1 MHKIVLAFAAAGLI
15 GLGAGP
21 AGAAAQL
28 SQQDQTFMKKA
39 AQGNLAEIQGGQLA
53 AQHGTSSATK
63 QLGQTLAT
71 DHTQMN
77 DQLMQLAQQRG
88 VTLPKKTDSADARQ
102 MRSVEKLSGKKFDQ
116 AFAKDEVADHQKTIK
131 MFQQEAQNTKDP
143 ALHQWIESGIPV
155 LQKHLQMAEQ
165 AETAG

>member
-1 MHKIVLAFAAAGLI
+1 MHKIVVAFAAAGLI
-15 GLGAGP
+15 GLGAS
-21 AGAAAQL
+21 ASAAQL
-28 SQQDQTFMKKA
+28 SQQDQSFMKKA

-53 AQHGTSSATK
+53 AQHGTSSAIK

-77 DQLMQLAQQRG
+77 DQLTQLAQQQG
-88 VTLPKKTDSADARQ
+88 VTLPTTTDSADKRQ
-102 MRSVEKLSGKKFDQ
+102 MRSVKKLSGRKFDQ
-116 AFAKDEVADHQKTIK
+116 TFAKDEVADHQKTIK
-131 MFQQEAQNTKDP
+131 MFQQEAQNTKDT

-155 LQKHLQMAEQ
+155 LQKHLQMAQQ